1 MSLLQNTEK
10 KATAK
15 NARELIMFSYPKVGK
30 TELLTKLPGKYV
42 ILDFEGG
49 TDFYD
54 CHAVSVPDLETFN
67 KVRDEFVNSNVQ
79 FDFIVLDTLTSMY
92 ANIINAIAVS
102 IYNNDNK
109 KSKPLDWDI
118 DKLDYGKGHIYKR
131 EAVKKV
137 LEFFKDY
144 CKCLILTG
152 HVKDA
157 ALEGDSG
164 TINVKDLDV
173 EGKLKNILALKTD
186 AMGLLYR
193 SKDNPNQNI
202 LSFTASTGQIGG
214 TRIQH
219 LANKEVMISE
229 KKEDG
234 TLEAHWNKI
243 FI

>member
-1 MSLLQNTEK
+1 M
-10 KATAK
+10 
-15 NARELIMFSYPKVGK
+15 
-30 TELLTKLPGKYV
+30 
-42 ILDFEGG
+42 
-49 TDFYD
+49 
-54 CHAVSVPDLETFN
+54 
-67 KVRDEFVNSNVQ
+67 RDEFIETKTQ

-102 IYNNDNK
+102 IHNADNK

-137 LEFFKDY
+137 IEFFKDY
-144 CKCLILTG
+144 CKCLILAG

-157 ALEGDSG
+157 SLEGDSG

-193 SKDNPNQNI
+193 SKENPNQNI
-202 LSFTASTGQIGG
+202 LSFTASAGQVGG

-219 LANKEVMISE
+219 LSNKEIVISE

-234 TLEAHWNKI
+234 TLETHWDKI